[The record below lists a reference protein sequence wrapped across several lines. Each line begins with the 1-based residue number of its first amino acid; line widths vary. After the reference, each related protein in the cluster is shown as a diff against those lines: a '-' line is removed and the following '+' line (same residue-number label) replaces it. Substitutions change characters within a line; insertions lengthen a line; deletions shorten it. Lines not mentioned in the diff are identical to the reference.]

1 MSWLAPIGVL
11 LAIVILVV
19 MAWKGF
25 NIVIIA
31 PFAAVLIILTN
42 GMEFQTA
49 FFAGKGAYL
58 TAVGGFITSYL
69 PIFILGALLGKY
81 LEDSKATVSIANGI
95 FKLVGKDSPMKV
107 MVAISIIAAVLT
119 YGGISLFIVIFTV
132 VALCRPIFKELNL
145 PWRLVMV
152 PMIYGGTTFT
162 MTMVPGV
169 PSIQNVIPT
178 QLGTTL
184 TAAPL
189 MSVVISLVSATY
201 GYFMMK
207 YELKRMV
214 ASGET
219 YSESGQVIDLG
230 DTSKVPPLFLSI
242 LPMVV
247 LIVIIFVGSAMKI
260 PNLVVPALLVAV
272 VLAALCLNPY
282 IPNQLKTLN
291 AGATNSLLPIIFTAA
306 AAGVGA
312 VVFASPGFQ
321 VLQVGMSAAPGGALT
336 QIPIIT
342 GFISMVTA
350 SASGA
355 LGIVIP
361 TFGQTWIA
369 AGIDPQVV
377 HRISSLSSAVF
388 SAMPHS
394 GFLFSCMA
402 VFGVRHK
409 DVYRQMFLFGLC
421 GGFICLMVAL
431 LMAVTIY

>member
-11 LAIVILVV
+11 LAIVILIVL
-19 MAWKGF
+19 AWKGF
-25 NIVIIA
+25 NIVVIA
-31 PFAAVLIILTN
+31 PLAAVVIILTN
-42 GMEFQTA
+42 GMDFQTA
-49 FFAGKGAYL
+49 FFSGKTAYL
-58 TAVGGFITSYL
+58 TGVGGFITSYL

-81 LEDSKATVSIANGI
+81 LEDSKATVTIANGI
-95 FKLVGKDSPMKV
+95 FKLVGKDSPLRV

-119 YGGISLFIVIFTV
+119 YGGISLFIVIFTI

-178 QLGTTL
+178 ALGTTL

-189 MSVVISLVSATY
+189 MSIVITLVSMTF

-207 YELKRMV
+207 YELKRIM
-214 ASGET
+214 ATGET

-230 DTSKVPPLFLSI
+230 DTKELPSFFAAI
-242 LPMVV
+242 LPMAA
-247 LIVIIFVGSAMKI
+247 LIIIIFVGSAMKI
-260 PNLVVPALLVAV
+260 PNLIVPALVVAV
-272 VLAALCLNPY
+272 VLAAVVLNKY

-312 VVFASPGFQ
+312 VVFASPGFK
-321 VLQVGMSAAPGGALT
+321 VLQTGMSAVPGGALT

-361 TFGQTWIA
+361 TFGKAWVA
-369 AGIDPQVV
+369 AGLDPQVV

-402 VFGVRHK
+402 VFGVKHK
-409 DVYRQMFLFGLC
+409 DVYRQMFIFGLC

-431 LMAVTIY
+431 LMAVTFY